1 MQLFFHQHPGVQIV
15 DLFPKSISPLHKFK
29 TIAHEIESFFATLK
43 YPMKKK
49 LYERNVI
56 YEVRVRYEMLYMKV
70 KYPFGPF
77 CAVFSKCWRSVQ

>member
-15 DLFPKSISPLHKFK
+15 DVFPKSIAPFHKFK
-29 TIAHEIESFFATLK
+29 TTTHEIESFFATVK
-43 YPMKKK
+43 YSMKEM

-56 YEVRVRYEMLYMKV
+56 YEVRVIYEMLYMKV

-77 CAVFSKCWRSVQ
+77 CAVFSKGWRSAQ